1 MTKRVIDI
9 IVGGL
14 LLILSSPVIVLAAI
28 AVRLETRGNPFFIQT
43 RIGLRGKPFKI
54 LKLRGMYIDAHERFP
69 ELYAYERLQ
78 DLNFFFHFDRD
89 PRVTRVGDFTRRT
102 SIDELPN
109 LVNVVLGDMSLVGPR
124 PEIPEVMTL
133 YGDYAEPYLSVTP
146 GVTCLSKVTGRDQ
159 LTKEETIKLDL
170 DYVNRMSL
178 GLDAVIV
185 WKTFSQ
191 VVAALVNRATR
202 GLKVLLGIR
211 IRETASFPG
220 GFSEAA
226 HVSSKPVEYPSL
238 GAAAQSSGLAPS
250 DSQGT
255 LLVDG
260 ITSSAESD

>member
-1 MTKRVIDI
+1 VLDI
-9 IVGGL
+9 IVGGF
-14 LLILSSPVIVLAAI
+14 LLILSTPLIVLAAI

-54 LKLRGMYIDAHERFP
+54 LKLRGMYIDAQERFP
-69 ELYAYERLQ
+69 ELYAYEKLRG
-78 DLNFFFHFDRD
+78 LNFFFHFDRD
-89 PRVTRVGDFTRRT
+89 PRVTRVGEFTRRT

-124 PEIPEVMTL
+124 PEIPEVMAL

-170 DYVNRMSL
+170 NYVDRMSL
-178 GLDAVIV
+178 ALDALIV

-191 VVAALVNRATR
+191 VAAALVTRATR
-202 GLKVLLGIR
+202 GLKALFGIR
-211 IRETASFPG
+211 VTETPSFAG
-220 GFSEAA
+220 SLSESFR
-226 HVSSKPVEYPSL
+226 VSSKPIEYPSL
-238 GAAAQSSGLAPS
+238 GTTAQSSGLAPS

-260 ITSSAESD
+260 IRSGAESD